1 MGNQISSNIRE
12 NQDNLFDKVDKIAAK
27 YITELDIDTLK
38 DLIKP
43 ETCNKFEII
52 TEKIFKEKVNFRELQ
67 LIQRRKDEGN
77 NAKIENA
84 KVTHIFKDD
93 SSLSAKQKFDKKRL
107 CESLALFYVRIAH
120 VYSCIAHTINPIY
133 REKGTKNEFN
143 LYELYGIGSE
153 KQLDE
158 KKEYVSDKYY
168 GFCDKRIQTLMNLLP
183 KPEDSGM
190 EPPSGGGDVI
200 INNDVDSKKDPN
212 EKPVV
217 DGLSDNISL
226 EEKYENDSS
235 VQANDG
241 SDASTITDNMS
252 EPNFEPTEPTTSEPI
267 EPTQPTTPEPTT
279 PEPTTESTPEPTN
292 NDPQKMAAL
301 AGVPIETT
309 QKVNITESTIEK
321 PTLCGETYDNLGQYD
336 KGFAELDELFKGKID
351 ASARKSTSENNDEN
365 DPKSHY
371 EARYTFPDKDTE
383 GYKDY
388 QQLLTNFYKTYTGES
403 SFPEDGSVKS
413 FSDIKIADYDK
424 KILCDGNSVD
434 LSKDNASKLAST
446 IKEMLVKSNEKYSI
460 LTGVLKEIFSINDN
474 DIQINP
480 NLNSKKL
487 EEQVKKTR
495 ETIVELYIDC
505 EKNYKAFLEQYNKL
519 KEGISSQS
527 GGSLLDLI

>member
-52 TEKIFKEKVNFRELQ
+52 TEKIFKEKVNFRELK

-93 SSLSAKQKFDKKRL
+93 SSLTAKQKFDKKRL

-183 KPEDSGM
+183 KPEDSGI

-200 INNDVDSKKDPN
+200 INNDGDSKNDPN
-212 EKPVV
+212 KEPAL
-217 DGLSDNISL
+217 DGLSDVSL
-226 EEKYENDSS
+226 EEKDGNNSS
-235 VQANDG
+235 VQGNDG
-241 SDASTITDNMS
+241 SDVASTITDVS
-252 EPNFEPTEPTTSEPI
+252 EPTPEPTSEPTSEPTEPTPEPTEPTSEPT
-267 EPTQPTTPEPTT
+267 EPTEP
-279 PEPTTESTPEPTN
+279 TPEPTN
-292 NDPQKMAAL
+292 TDPETLAAL
-301 AGVPIETT
+301 AAVPIETKQEVT
-309 QKVNITESTIEK
+309 VTESTIEK
-321 PTLCGETYDNLGQYD
+321 PTLCGETYVNLGQYD

-351 ASARKSTSENNDEN
+351 ASARKNSSENSDEN

-371 EARYTFPDKDTE
+371 EAKYTFPDKDTE

-388 QQLLTNFYKTYTGES
+388 QKSLSKFYTTYTGES
-403 SFPEDGSVKS
+403 SLPEDGSIKT

-424 KILCDGNSVD
+424 KILCDGNNVD
-434 LSKDNASKLAST
+434 LDNNNASNLAT
-446 IKEMLVKSNEKYSI
+446 IIKDMLVKSNEKYSI
-460 LTGVLKEIFSINDN
+460 LSGVLKEIFSMNNN

-480 NLNSKKL
+480 NLNSTKL

-527 GGSLLDLI
+527 GGSLIDLI

>member
-1 MGNQISSNIRE
+1 MGNQISNIRE

-200 INNDVDSKKDPN
+200 INNDGDSKKDAN
-212 EKPVV
+212 EESVV
-217 DGLSDNISL
+217 ESVDDLSKVSL
-226 EEKYENDSS
+226 EEKDGNNSS
-235 VQANDG
+235 VQGNDG
-241 SDASTITDNMS
+241 SDVASTTDIS
-252 EPNFEPTEPTTSEPI
+252 ESTPEPTSESTPEPTEPTPE
-267 EPTQPTTPEPTT
+267 PTTPEPTT
-279 PEPTTESTPEPTN
+279 PEPTNTDPETL
-292 NDPQKMAAL
+292 AAL
-301 AGVPIETT
+301 SAVPIETKQEVT
-309 QKVNITESTIEK
+309 ITESTIEK
-321 PTLCGETYDNLGQYD
+321 PTLCGETYVNLGQYD

-351 ASARKSTSENNDEN
+351 ASARKSSSENMNEN

-371 EARYTFPDKDTE
+371 EATYTFPDKDTE

-388 QQLLTNFYKTYTGES
+388 QKVLTNFYTTYTGES
-403 SFPEDGSVKS
+403 SLPEDGSVKT

-424 KILCDGNSVD
+424 KILCDGNNID
-434 LSKDNASKLAST
+434 LDNNNASNLAT
-446 IKEMLVKSNEKYSI
+446 IIKDMLVKSNEKYGI
-460 LTGVLKEIFSINDN
+460 LTGVLKEIFSMNDN
-474 DIQINP
+474 NIQINP

-527 GGSLLDLI
+527 GGSLIDLI

>member
-120 VYSCIAHTINPIY
+120 IYSCIAHTINPIY
-133 REKGTKNEFN
+133 VEKGTKNEFN

-158 KKEYVSDKYY
+158 KKEYISDKYY

-200 INNDVDSKKDPN
+200 INDNPNGDSKNDPN
-212 EKPVV
+212 EEHIV
-217 DGLSDNISL
+217 DGLSEVSSL
-226 EEKYENDSS
+226 EEKDDNNSS
-235 VQANDG
+235 VQGNDG
-241 SDASTITDNMS
+241 SDAASTITDVS
-252 EPNFEPTEPTTSEPI
+252 ESTPEPTIPE
-267 EPTQPTTPEPTT
+267 PTTPEPTT
-279 PEPTTESTPEPTN
+279 PEPTTPEPTN
-292 NDPQKMAAL
+292 NDPQTMAAL
-301 AGVPIETT
+301 AGIPIETKQEVT
-309 QKVNITESTIEK
+309 ITESTIEK
-321 PTLCGETYDNLGQYD
+321 PTLCGETYVNLGQYD

-351 ASARKSTSENNDEN
+351 ASARKSSSENMNEN

-371 EARYTFPDKDTE
+371 EATYTFPDKDTE

-388 QQLLTNFYKTYTGES
+388 QKLLTNFYKTYTGES
-403 SFPEDGSVKS
+403 YLPEDGSIKS

-424 KILCDGNSVD
+424 KILCDGNNVD
-434 LSKDNASKLAST
+434 LGNNNASNLAT
-446 IKEMLVKSNEKYSI
+446 IIKEMLVKSNEKYSI
-460 LTGVLKEIFSINDN
+460 LTGVLKEIFSMNDN
-474 DIQINP
+474 NIQINP
-480 NLNSKKL
+480 NLNSTKL

-505 EKNYKAFLEQYNKL
+505 EKNYKTFLEQYNKL

>member
-1 MGNQISSNIRE
+1 MSSNIRE

-93 SSLSAKQKFDKKRL
+93 SSLTAKQKFDKKRL

-120 VYSCIAHTINPIY
+120 IYSCIAHTINPIY
-133 REKGTKNEFN
+133 VEKGTKNEFN

-200 INNDVDSKKDPN
+200 INNDDGDSKNDPKNDPN
-212 EKPVV
+212 EESVV
-217 DGLSDNISL
+217 DNLSDVSI
-226 EEKYENDSS
+226 EHKPDYDSS
-235 VQANDG
+235 SVEGNNG
-241 SDASTITDNMS
+241 SDVASSTITNMS
-252 EPNFEPTEPTTSEPI
+252 ESETEPTPGPTEPTSEPTEPT
-267 EPTQPTTPEPTT
+267 PEPTT
-279 PEPTTESTPEPTN
+279 N
-292 NDPQKMAAL
+292 NDPETMAAL
-301 AGVPIETT
+301 AGIPIKTT
-309 QKVNITESTIEK
+309 QEVTITESTIEK
-321 PTLCGETYDNLGQYD
+321 PTLCGETYVNLGQYD

-351 ASARKSTSENNDEN
+351 ASARKSSSENMNEN

-371 EARYTFPDKDTE
+371 EATYTFPDKDTE

-388 QQLLTNFYKTYTGES
+388 QKLLTNFYKTYTGES
-403 SFPEDGSVKS
+403 YLPEDGSVKS

-424 KILCDGNSVD
+424 KILCDGNNVD
-434 LSKDNASKLAST
+434 LGNNNASNLAT
-446 IKEMLVKSNEKYSI
+446 IIKEMLVKSNEKYSI
-460 LTGVLKEIFSINDN
+460 LTGVLKEIFSMNDN